1 IKYLLEN
8 LVREILQAEKS
19 LLHAAASFP
28 MYGRVHCI
36 TGALCQLNHMTLT
49 SEWKEVVSKLILM
62 SYKLSAVVSPVVQS
76 SSPEGLIPMDTD
88 LETSARLQSILLEI
102 QPCDTNDYFT
112 ETKLLKECYRP
123 DCGDGRAPDVS
134 TEIKGK
140 EQHTSDVTAQMV
152 LVCCWRSMKEV
163 SLLLGKLCQ
172 LLPVQMLPSCS
183 DALITMDQVKEMG
196 EYFKNHL
203 LKSRH
208 RGAFELAYA
217 GFVKLTEVFSR

>member
-8 LVREILQAEKS
+8 LKREILQAERS

-49 SEWKEVVSKLILM
+49 SEWKEVVRKLILM

-88 LETSARLQSILLEI
+88 LETSERLQSILLEI

-112 ETKLLKECYRP
+112 EAKLLKEYYGP
-123 DCGDGRAPDVS
+123 DCGDGRASNVC

-140 EQHTSDVTAQMV
+140 EQHTNDVTAQMV

-172 LLPVQMLPSCS
+172 LLPEQILPSCS
-183 DALITMDQVKEMG
+183 DALITVDQ
-196 EYFKNHL
+196 
-203 LKSRH
+203 
-208 RGAFELAYA
+208 
-217 GFVKLTEVFSR
+217 